1 MSSTETPQGYTVYTC
16 RWMCHK
22 MRRFS
27 QGLGESLC
35 RLRSSLWS
43 QPAGPP
49 VAALDSCALA
59 CCAATAAAA
68 CAIEDRW
75 SRIWQTVPTSSSST
89 RWLRIAE
96 MLMNLH
102 ARRLHISFASKLAAT
117 TSRCNFITVIE
128 YQMLLGFLCR
138 SEQVITV

>member
-1 MSSTETPQGYTVYTC
+1 
-16 RWMCHK
+16 

-27 QGLGESLC
+27 HGLGESLC
-35 RLRSSLWS
+35 RLWSSLWS

-49 VAALDSCALA
+49 AEALDSCVLA

-68 CAIEDRW
+68 CAIDDRC
-75 SRIWQTVPTSSSST
+75 SRIWQTVPTSNSST

-102 ARRLHISFASKLAAT
+102 ARRLHKSFASALT
-117 TSRCNFITVIE
+117 TTLQYIE
-128 YQMLLGFLCR
+128 YAGHR
-138 SEQVITV
+138 AEW